1 MVKIVNTTEEHYDFL
16 KSYFKKFVTDL
27 DKFLNTKNYR
37 CCEYIVDGK
46 LIGCSFF
53 VIHDTYIHLNASLV
67 SDNFRGIGINREMGE
82 KIIEYYMEIP
92 NINKLTCNVR
102 QSNESSIKSLLK
114 IGFEINNIVY
124 MIYPDGEKKIAMY
137 YKLK

>member
-1 MVKIVNTTEEHYDFL
+1 MIRIVNTTEEHYDFL

-37 CCEYIVDGK
+37 CCEYRVDGK
-46 LIGCSFF
+46 LIGCVFF
-53 VIHDTYIHLNASLV
+53 VIHDTYIHINASLV
-67 SDNFRGIGINREMGE
+67 SENFRGIGINREMGE

-92 NINKLTCNVR
+92 NINKLTCNIGEKNKSSV
-102 QSNESSIKSLLK
+102 QSALK
-114 IGFEINNIVY
+114 IGFEINNNVDMY
-124 MIYPDGEKKIAMY
+124 YPDGEKKIAMY

>member
-1 MVKIVNTTEEHYDFL
+1 MIKIVNTTEEHYDFL

-37 CCEYIVDGK
+37 CCEYRVDGK

-53 VIHDTYIHLNASLV
+53 VIHDTYTHLNASLV
-67 SDNFRGIGINREMGE
+67 SDNFRGIGINREM
-82 KIIEYYMEIP
+82 KDVIIKYCKELP
-92 NINKLTCNVR
+92 NINKITCNVR

-114 IGFEINNIVY
+114 IGFEINNNVD
-124 MIYPDGEKKIAMY
+124 MIYPDGEKKISMY